1 MANIGLKRSVHSIKY
16 MMFQTLYY
24 AVIIIFFSLFTSS
37 KKGPKMKIF
46 SIEDL
51 FIIVHQGN
59 GLLCV
64 SLRLSNFVILFLC
77 LIELGHCE
85 LLTTGESCTALL
97 QKTLHFILEI
107 RAYGLE
113 WMTDVFI
120 VKVWVTALTIPPTL
134 FFLVH
139 YHSISLVFS
148 LPFLVLCFLPAVIS
162 HRKTFDFCLW
172 SLPLSLFFN
181 IVWCQ
186 IGLKFNFLTVDLF
199 IYLFFWGKHF

>member
-1 MANIGLKRSVHSIKY
+1 
-16 MMFQTLYY
+16 
-24 AVIIIFFSLFTSS
+24 
-37 KKGPKMKIF
+37 MKIF

-172 SLPLSLFFN
+172 SLPLSLS
-181 IVWCQ
+181 
-186 IGLKFNFLTVDLF
+186 FLTMSDAKLAWSLIF
-199 IYLFFWGKHF
+199 WLLIYLFIFFFEGNIFRSDHESKINNNPNFFFF

>member
-1 MANIGLKRSVHSIKY
+1 MYIQLLCIFNIIFFQVFVDFNTIFFMIYFLIAYFGKHWLKKKCSLNQIHDVPNPLLCCNY
-16 MMFQTLYY
+16 N
-24 AVIIIFFSLFTSS
+24 FFSLFTSS

-113 WMTDVFI
+113 
-120 VKVWVTALTIPPTL
+120 
-134 FFLVH
+134 
-139 YHSISLVFS
+139 
-148 LPFLVLCFLPAVIS
+148 
-162 HRKTFDFCLW
+162 
-172 SLPLSLFFN
+172 
-181 IVWCQ
+181 
-186 IGLKFNFLTVDLF
+186 
-199 IYLFFWGKHF
+199 